1 MTWFFTPS
9 AAGTFH
15 YSFNWANHDYGSG
28 FNGNDISPWG
38 EGTTATIS
46 GTVAVTSGQVV
57 DLTVIRP
64 GLLETSVNT
73 EVNASVYLTVP

>member
-1 MTWFFTPS
+1 
-9 AAGTFH
+9 
-15 YSFNWANHDYGSG
+15 
-28 FNGNDISPWG
+28 
-38 EGTTATIS
+38 
-46 GTVAVTSGQVV
+46 VASGQEV